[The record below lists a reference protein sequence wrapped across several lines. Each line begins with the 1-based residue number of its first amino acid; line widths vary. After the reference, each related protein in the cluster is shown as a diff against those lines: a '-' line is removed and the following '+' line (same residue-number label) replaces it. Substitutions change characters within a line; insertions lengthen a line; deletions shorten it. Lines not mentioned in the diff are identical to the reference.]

1 MKNRFKVDHAERLP
15 DALTVF
21 DKNDE
26 VYAGVQAIKQ
36 VTRVFSVY
44 DKLEDYGDL
53 VAYAIINLSPEGKK
67 AVLNLYDLTEIRK
80 ALILMDT
87 EMPLD
92 AVESIMYNTVSTQR
106 TAESET
112 ITNEK

>member
-36 VTRVFSVY
+36 VTRVFRVY

-53 VAYAIINLSPEGKK
+53 VAYAIINLSAEGKI
-67 AVLNLYDLTEIRK
+67 AVLNLYNLTELRNT
-80 ALILMDT
+80 LILLDT
-87 EMPLD
+87 GMTLYE
-92 AVESIMYNTVSTQR
+92 VESIMYNTVSTQR

-112 ITNEK
+112 ITNDE